1 MSGTRPDRQADL
13 LTRIIGGWQVV
24 RHTLQFK
31 ASLLVVLLIMAVT
44 TLTSALALRS
54 TSIALYQ
61 NELDRTRE
69 WAASLAAT
77 TASEVAN
84 LNREPLNRL
93 LDTLIRTPTVA
104 YVAFTDSAGRIVAA
118 AEAKP
123 GLLANVLSS
132 DGRRVRMDILETPRV
147 ISDPQTGIDCVDV
160 IVPLYAQGFSKGN
173 AHSKPIIGYLRLA
186 TNVEPTKAKLVA
198 VGDQL
203 VRITLGVLI
212 LVIPCSLVLMR
223 HIVRPLNQL
232 AHTARR
238 IAEGTTDARADVRSA
253 NELGQLAAAFNL
265 MTDRVMESRQELLK
279 LNSELEAR
287 VEARTRELEELASKD
302 PLTGLYNRRHFN
314 EAVVRQF
321 AAAQRYGA
329 DLTCLMFD
337 LDHFK
342 EINDHLG
349 HRAGDEVL
357 ILLARSISSQ
367 LRTSDLAARF
377 GGDEFIVLLPQT
389 SSAAATSLANR
400 IKREFAVNVA
410 RAFPSAPATLS
421 IGAASLF
428 LTHAE
433 SPEAL
438 IHEADVA
445 LYCAK
450 THGRNRLVDSAQVAS
465 LNGAAALVHG

>member
-1 MSGTRPDRQADL
+1 MNETCPHQARGL
-13 LTRIIGGWQVV
+13 LTRMVRGWQVV
-24 RHTLQFK
+24 RHSLQFK
-31 ASLLVVLLIMAVT
+31 ASLLVILLIMAVAT
-44 TLTSALALRS
+44 MTSALALRS
-54 TSIALYQ
+54 TSLALYQ

-77 TASEVAN
+77 AASEVGS

-93 LDTLIRTPTVA
+93 LDTLVRTPTVA
-104 YVAFTDSAGRIVAA
+104 YVAFTDSSGRIVAA

-123 GLLANVLSS
+123 GLLANVLTS
-132 DGRRVRMDILETPRV
+132 DGRRVRMDMLETPRV
-147 ISDPQTGIDCVDV
+147 MSDLHTGMDCVDV
-160 IVPLYAQGFSKGN
+160 IAPVYAQAASQGN
-173 AHSKPIIGYLRLA
+173 DHQKPIVGYLRLA
-186 TNVEPTKAKLVA
+186 TNVGPTKAKLA
-198 VGDQL
+198 NVGDQL

-212 LVIPCSLVLMR
+212 LVVPCSLVLMR
-223 HIVRPLNQL
+223 YIVRPLNKL
-232 AHTARR
+232 ALTARQ
-238 IAEGTTDARADVRSA
+238 IAEGTTDARADVRSQ
-253 NELGQLAAAFNL
+253 NEIGQLARAFNL
-265 MTDRVMESRQELLK
+265 MTDRVMQSRRDLLK

-287 VEARTRELEELASKD
+287 VEARTRELEELASRD

-314 EAVVRQF
+314 EVVVRQF

-342 EINDHLG
+342 EINDRLG
-349 HRAGDEVL
+349 HRAGDEIL
-357 ILLARSISSQ
+357 ILLAHSISSQ

-377 GGDEFIVLLPQT
+377 GGDEFIALLPQT

-400 IKREFAVNVA
+400 IKREFTLNVA
-410 RAFPSAPATLS
+410 NSFPAAPATLS

-428 LTHAE
+428 ATHTD

-450 THGRNRLVDSAQVAS
+450 THGRNRLVDSSEVAG
-465 LNGAAALVHG
+465 LNGSTALAHG

>member
-1 MSGTRPDRQADL
+1 MRGTCSHRPADL
-13 LTRIIGGWQVV
+13 RTRITGGWRVV
-24 RHTLQFK
+24 RHSLQFK
-31 ASLLVVLLIMAVT
+31 ASLLVVLLIMAVA

-54 TSIALYQ
+54 TSLALYQ

-69 WAASLAAT
+69 WAASLAT
-77 TASEVAN
+77 TAASEMGN
-84 LNREPLNRL
+84 LNREPLHRL

-104 YVAFTDSAGRIVAA
+104 YVAFTDSSGRIVAA

-123 GLLANVLSS
+123 GLLANVLTP

-147 ISDPQTGIDCVDV
+147 IADPRTGMDCVDV
-160 IVPLYAQGFSKGN
+160 IAPVYAQAASTGN
-173 AHSKPIIGYLRLA
+173 PHNKPIVGYLRLA
-186 TNVEPTKAKLVA
+186 TNVGPTKAKLTR

-203 VRITLGVLI
+203 MRITLGVLI

-223 HIVRPLNQL
+223 QVVRPLNQL

-238 IAEGTTDARADVRSA
+238 IAEGTMDARAAVRSE
-253 NELGQLAAAFNL
+253 NEIGQLATAFNL

-287 VEARTRELEELASKD
+287 VEARTRELEELASRD

-314 EAVVRQF
+314 EVVVRQF

-342 EINDHLG
+342 EINDRLG
-349 HRAGDEVL
+349 HRAGDEIL

-367 LRTSDLAARF
+367 LRTADLAARF

-389 SSAAATSLANR
+389 SSAAAATLAER
-400 IKREFAVNVA
+400 IKREFTMNVA
-410 RAFPSAPATLS
+410 NGFPAAPATLS

-428 LTHAE
+428 STHAD

-450 THGRNRLVDSAQVAS
+450 THGRDRLIDSSEVAG
-465 LNGAAALVHG
+465 LNGSAALVHG